1 MRDVPE
7 LLDAIDLV
15 IARAQGVVPADTL
28 VVAEQLAGEIRER
41 RGFLGETLVL
51 AIAGGTGTGKSSLV
65 NALAGEIVTSVSVLR
80 PHTDEPFAVV
90 PQDPEP
96 AVTVLLD
103 TLDIAYR
110 HEHEAFTRTA
120 IIDLPDID
128 SIADWHRERVEDLIP
143 RVDGVIWL
151 FDPDKYRDPIVHDE
165 FLAQLSEHRSQFIF
179 ALNKI
184 DKLRPTDLQTV
195 RQDLLDTLAAD
206 GYLRPALFAM
216 AADPPGV
223 TPRGI
228 DLFREHVT
236 ERIDTKTVM
245 LRKVVGDSA
254 RIVRLIG
261 EAAGV
266 WQGASVDFDASWKRV
281 RAEVLAGIGPASTQA
296 DREDALC
303 RLEDLTALIAVKSG
317 PLLGEEVR
325 SVADREAIESVVREL
340 AAAAASVDV
349 PTDGLW
355 GRLTG
360 AEPAELTDPR
370 AGLLD
375 EAVGRP
381 LQDILWKRALLAAT
395 VTHAAVGAAQ
405 LDDRIGVDAQPA
417 SELNPVGTSAAE
429 DGAAAEP
436 PADGTSQGDAGISS
450 DEEQ

>member
-15 IARAQGVVPADTL
+15 IARSQGVIPEDIADY
-28 VVAEQLAGEIRER
+28 AAQLAGEIRER

-65 NALAGEIVTSVSVLR
+65 NALAGEIITSVSVLR

-103 TLDIAYR
+103 TLGIAYR
-110 HEHEAFTRTA
+110 HEHAAFTRTA

-184 DKLRPTDLQTV
+184 DKLRPDDLQTV

-206 GYLRPALFAM
+206 GYTRPALFAM

-223 TPRGI
+223 APRGI

-245 LRKVVGDSA
+245 LRKVIGDAA
-254 RIVRLIG
+254 RIVRMVG
-261 EAAGV
+261 DAAGV
-266 WQGASVDFDASWKRV
+266 WKGSSVGFERSWARV
-281 RAEVLAGIGPASTQA
+281 RSEVLAGIGPNSSQA

-303 RLEDLTALIAVKSG
+303 RLEDLTALIAVKAG
-317 PLLGEEVR
+317 PILGDGVR
-325 SVADREAIESVVREL
+325 SLADRATIEAAVAEL
-340 AAAAASVDV
+340 AAAGSSLPVES
-349 PTDGLW
+349 TGGLW

-360 AEPAELTDPR
+360 AEPDEGEDPR
-370 AGLLD
+370 AGLL
-375 EAVGRP
+375 EARLGQP
-381 LQDILWKRALLAAT
+381 LRDLLWRRALLGAT
-395 VTHAAVGAAQ
+395 VVHAAVGAVQ
-405 LDDRIGVDAQPA
+405 LDDRISLLEEDTAGESVEAESPEEEPQPLPDDTGENV
-417 SELNPVGTSAAE
+417 SPVPE
-429 DGAAAEP
+429 R
-436 PADGTSQGDAGISS
+436 
-450 DEEQ
+450 

>member
-15 IARAQGVVPADTL
+15 IARSQGVIPSDT
-28 VVAEQLAGEIRER
+28 AGYAGQLAGEIRER

-65 NALAGEIVTSVSVLR
+65 NALAGEIITSVSVLR

-103 TLDIAYR
+103 TLGIAYR
-110 HEHEAFTRTA
+110 HEHSAFTRTA

-184 DKLRPTDLQTV
+184 DKLRPDDLQTV

-206 GYLRPALFAM
+206 GYMRPALFAM

-223 TPRGI
+223 APRGI

-245 LRKVVGDSA
+245 LRKVIGDAA
-254 RIVRLIG
+254 RIVRMVG
-261 EAAGV
+261 DAARV
-266 WQGASVDFDASWKRV
+266 WQGSSVDFERSWTRV
-281 RAEVLAGIGPASTQA
+281 RSEVLRGIGPNSSQG

-303 RLEDLTALIAVKSG
+303 RLEDLTALIAVKAG
-317 PLLGEEVR
+317 PIVGDEVR
-325 SVADREAIESVVREL
+325 RLADRATIESVVAEL
-340 AAAAASVDV
+340 AAAGGSLPVES
-349 PTDGLW
+349 TGGLW

-360 AEPAELTDPR
+360 AEPEEHDDPR
-370 AGLLD
+370 GDFLETRL
-375 EAVGRP
+375 GRP
-381 LQDILWKRALLAAT
+381 LRDLLWRRALLGAT
-395 VTHAAVGAAQ
+395 VVHAAVGAAQ
-405 LDDRIGVDAQPA
+405 LDDRISLLEEDAAGDSLAAAAPDEAPLPSPDGA
-417 SELNPVGTSAAE
+417 SEHVS
-429 DGAAAEP
+429 
-436 PADGTSQGDAGISS
+436 PAP
-450 DEEQ
+450 ER

>member
-15 IARAQGVVPADTL
+15 IARAQGVVPAETL
-28 VVAEQLAGEIRER
+28 DLAEQLAGEIRER

-90 PQDPEP
+90 PQNPEP

-110 HEHEAFTRTA
+110 HEHEAFSKTA

-128 SIADWHRERVEDLIP
+128 SIADWHRERVEGLIP
-143 RVDGVIWL
+143 KVDGVIWL

-184 DKLRPTDLQTV
+184 DRLRPADLQTV
-195 RQDLLDTLAAD
+195 RQDLLETLAAD

-245 LRKVVGDSA
+245 LRKVIGDGT
-254 RIVRLIG
+254 RIIRMIG

-266 WQGASVDFDASWKRV
+266 WQGSSVDYEASWTRV
-281 RAEVLAGIGPASTQA
+281 RAEVLAGIGADSTQA

-303 RLEDLTALIAVKSG
+303 RLEDLTALIAVKAG
-317 PLLGEEVR
+317 PLIGEAVR
-325 SVADREAIESVVREL
+325 SVADRAAIESVVSEL
-340 AAAAASVDV
+340 VEAASSVDP

-355 GRLTG
+355 GKLTG
-360 AEPAELTDPR
+360 AEPAESVDPR
-370 AGLLD
+370 AEILD
-375 EAVGRP
+375 RALGSP
-381 LQDILWKRALLAAT
+381 LRDILWRRALLAAT
-395 VTHAAVGAAQ
+395 VAHASVGAAQ
-405 LDDRIGVDAQPA
+405 LEDRIGAGVQPD
-417 SELNPVGTSAAE
+417 VAE
-429 DGAAAEP
+429 DSSEPEAVGGDSESTPEIESPEDAASDVSP
-436 PADGTSQGDAGISS
+436 

>member
-15 IARAQGVVPADTL
+15 IARSEGVIPSDAARYAD
-28 VVAEQLAGEIRER
+28 QLAGEIRER

-103 TLDIAYR
+103 TLGVAYR
-110 HEHEAFTRTA
+110 HEHAAFTRTA

-184 DKLRPTDLQTV
+184 DKLRPDDLQTV

-206 GYLRPALFAM
+206 GYTRPALFAM

-223 TPRGI
+223 APRGI
-228 DLFREHVT
+228 DIFREHVT

-245 LRKVVGDSA
+245 LRKVIGDSA
-254 RIVRLIG
+254 RIVRMVG
-261 EAAGV
+261 DAAGV
-266 WQGASVDFDASWKRV
+266 WQGSSVDFERSWSRV
-281 RAEVLAGIGPASTQA
+281 RSEVLAGIGPNSSQA

-303 RLEDLTALIAVKSG
+303 RLEDLTALIAVRAG
-317 PLLGEEVR
+317 PILGDEVR
-325 SVADREAIESVVREL
+325 RIADRATIESVVAEL
-340 AAAAASVDV
+340 AAAAGSLPVES
-349 PTDGLW
+349 TGGLW
-355 GRLTG
+355 SRLTS
-360 AEPAELTDPR
+360 AEPDVSDDPR
-370 AGLLD
+370 SSLLD
-375 EAVGRP
+375 DRLGDP
-381 LQDILWKRALLAAT
+381 LRDLLWRRALLGAT
-395 VTHAAVGAAQ
+395 VVHAAVGAVQ
-405 LDDRIGVDAQPA
+405 LDDRISLLEEDTVADSAEIESAEEEPVLSQDTAGEGVSPA
-417 SELNPVGTSAAE
+417 PER
-429 DGAAAEP
+429 
-436 PADGTSQGDAGISS
+436 
-450 DEEQ
+450 